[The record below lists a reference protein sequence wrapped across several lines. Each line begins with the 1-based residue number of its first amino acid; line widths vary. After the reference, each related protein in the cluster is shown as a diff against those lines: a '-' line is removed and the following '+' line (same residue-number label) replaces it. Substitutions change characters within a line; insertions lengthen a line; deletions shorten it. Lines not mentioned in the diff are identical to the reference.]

1 MTLPDLIDAAPDF
14 LQDAATEVA
23 SALAVVSQAFR
34 DLGFPINAEDAF
46 PYVDLILNRAD
57 ADLQYLGEALDE
69 EDGETEEDDA

>member
-23 SALAVVSQAFR
+23 SALAVVSSVFR
-34 DLGFPINAEDAF
+34 DLGIPVTAEDAF

-57 ADLQYLGEALDE
+57 ADLALYDSE
-69 EDGETEEDDA
+69 EDGETEEEA